1 MPTSPITSRQIE
13 GENVELVIDFLF
25 LGPQI
30 TADGDCSHEIRRR
43 SFLGRKAMTNLD
55 SVLKRRDITL
65 MTKVHVVRATVSLMI
80 MYSCEELTPS
90 NCGPGEDS

>member
-1 MPTSPITSRQIE
+1 MPTSPITSWQIE

-65 MTKVHVVRATVSLMI
+65 MTKVHVVRATVSLVI

>member
-1 MPTSPITSRQIE
+1 
-13 GENVELVIDFLF
+13 
-25 LGPQI
+25 
-30 TADGDCSHEIRRR
+30 
-43 SFLGRKAMTNLD
+43 MTNLD

-65 MTKVHVVRATVSLMI
+65 MTKVHVVRATVSLVI